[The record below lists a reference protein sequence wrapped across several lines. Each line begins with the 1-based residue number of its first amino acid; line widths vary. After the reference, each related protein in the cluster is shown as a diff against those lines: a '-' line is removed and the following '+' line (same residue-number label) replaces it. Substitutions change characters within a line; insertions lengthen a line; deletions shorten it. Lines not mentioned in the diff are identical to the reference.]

1 MSSQVYTDNISTK
14 IPLLPFSF
22 STYFTSYGLFV
33 VLAYPCFFTIVLST
47 CTTWTLPHGWATLAF
62 RTKIEM
68 PKSLTDGFPASAN
81 VIYVK
86 STTKPC
92 AAECFKMAKPR
103 HKTNSLVVSQIFN
116 SKFQQIHK
124 ISVSG
129 DCMPFMF
136 KICQIVMCIIKYDQ
150 SISQIFKI

>member
-1 MSSQVYTDNISTK
+1 M
-14 IPLLPFSF
+14 
-22 STYFTSYGLFV
+22 
-33 VLAYPCFFTIVLST
+33 
-47 CTTWTLPHGWATLAF
+47 AF

-92 AAECFKMAKPR
+92 AAQWLQMAKTR
-103 HKTNSLVVSQIFN
+103 HKTNSLVVSRIFN
-116 SKFQQIHK
+116 SKFQQIRK

-136 KICQIVMCIIKYDQ
+136 KICQIVMCISTASQFHEFLKSNFWRVFDVGPQLFCVAVSQPGTLLYV
-150 SISQIFKI
+150 SGHVGISSAKIIYTTGFF